1 MTESVWPPCL
11 KYLLVC
17 VCVCVCACARAQ
29 LLSRVRFFA
38 SLWTVASQA
47 PLSLEFSRQ
56 EYWSALPSPAVGGL
70 PDAGIKPR
78 SLMSSALVGGFL
90 TTEPPLSSP
99 LQEKSASPVLLC
111 RSKNTNPETKS
122 PAVAP

>member
-17 VCVCVCACARAQ
+17 VCVCVCVCAQ
-29 LLSRVRFFA
+29 LLSHVRFFA

-56 EYWSALPSPAVGGL
+56 EYWSALPFHAVGGL
-70 PDAGIKPR
+70 PGAGIKPG
-78 SLMSSALVGGFL
+78 SLMSSALVGGFFP
-90 TTEPPLSSP
+90 TEPPLSSP
-99 LQEKSASPVLLC
+99 LQEKFASPVLTVQKK
-111 RSKNTNPETKS
+111 RWSTEKT
-122 PAVAP
+122 

>member
-1 MTESVWPPCL
+1 MTESVWPPRL

-17 VCVCVCACARAQ
+17 VCVCVCAQ

-56 EYWSALPSPAVGGL
+56 EYWSALPFPAVGGL
-70 PDAGIKPR
+70 PNPG
-78 SLMSSALVGGFL
+78 M
-90 TTEPPLSSP
+90 
-99 LQEKSASPVLLC
+99 KSM
-111 RSKNTNPETKS
+111 S
-122 PAVAP
+122 PAL

>member
-1 MTESVWPPCL
+1 MC
-11 KYLLVC
+11 VC
-17 VCVCVCACARAQ
+17 VCVCVQ

-56 EYWSALPSPAVGGL
+56 EYWSALPFPAVGGL
-70 PDAGIKPR
+70 PDAEIKPR

-90 TTEPPLSSP
+90 TTEPPLFSEP
-99 LQEKSASPVLLC
+99 GNQTFKATGTAMRKDHEFCK
-111 RSKNTNPETKS
+111 
-122 PAVAP
+122 